1 MFKIRYT
8 FIAIFLFS
16 QIISFAQIPSGY
28 YNAANGLTGA
38 PLKSALH
45 NIIRNHTERSY
56 ADLWTDF
63 QTTDK
68 TSAGKVWDMY
78 SGCTF
83 TFVTNQC
90 GNYSSECDC
99 YNREHSMPNSWWGG
113 TQDTMYTDLFH
124 LVPTDGYVNNRR
136 SNYPFGQVTTP
147 TYTSQNGS
155 KLGPCTFAGYTGVVF
170 EPINQYKG
178 DFARNYLYLA
188 TRYENKIAS
197 WTSPML
203 AGNAYP
209 AFTSWAIN
217 LLLQWNAQDSVSQ
230 KEIDRNNAVY
240 LIQGNRNPFIDHP
253 EYANLIWG
261 GGSIVFVNS
270 ITVQGQGGAT
280 SIVTQG
286 GSLQM
291 GATVLPVNATI
302 SSVTWSV
309 KNATATIN
317 AAGLLT
323 AVSDGIDTVVATAN
337 DGSGVYGIKEI
348 SISNQGSGV
357 NFIDLND
364 KVTIY
369 PNPANEILNIDIKQM
384 QFHPDIIAITDI
396 RGKLV
401 YKSSTVLDHQK
412 LDIAELEKGVYFITI
427 SGKNCKSVFKFIR

>member
-1 MFKIRYT
+1 
-8 FIAIFLFS
+8 
-16 QIISFAQIPSGY
+16 
-28 YNAANGLTGA
+28 
-38 PLKSALH
+38 
-45 NIIRNHTERSY
+45 
-56 ADLWTDF
+56 
-63 QTTDK
+63 
-68 TSAGKVWDMY
+68 
-78 SGCTF
+78 
-83 TFVTNQC
+83 
-90 GNYSSECDC
+90 
-99 YNREHSMPNSWWGG
+99 MPNSWWGG
-113 TQDTMYTDLFH
+113 TTDTMYSDLFH

-188 TRYENKIAS
+188 TRYENRIAS

-209 AFTSWAIN
+209 VFTTWAIN

-230 KEIDRNNAVY
+230 KEIDRNNAIY

-270 ITVQGQGGAT
+270 ITVQGQGGVS

-291 GATVLPVNATI
+291 SATVLPVNATV
-302 SSVTWSV
+302 SSITWSV

-323 AVSDGIDTVVATAN
+323 AVSDGIDTVIATAN
-337 DGSGVYGIKEI
+337 DGSGVFGMKVI
-348 SISNQGSGV
+348 SISNQGNGV

-364 KVTIY
+364 KVSIY
-369 PNPANEILNIDIKQM
+369 PNPANEVLNIDINQM
-384 QFHPDIIAITDI
+384 QFLPDMIAVTDI

-401 YKSSTVLDHQK
+401 YKFSNVSEHQK
-412 LDIAELEKGVYFITI
+412 LNVAELEKGVYFITI